1 MKYKSMLIPNT
12 ALKTTILLSIVFL
25 LFSHTIASAAAPPFL
40 TDPDRLT
47 YKPLCFTPPRAERVT
62 LDNGL
67 VLYTLEDRELPLVK
81 ITAVIRTGSA
91 YDPPEKEGLAELTTQ
106 VMRTGGIEG
115 MAGSALDETLE
126 SMAAILHTSINRDFG
141 LISLSVFSR
150 DRGKGLELFSRILK
164 KPVFEAEKLMQAKGL
179 KIEELRRIADDP
191 QKLAF
196 REFGRLIHEGSPRGR
211 LATTNSVNRIQRD
224 DLIRFHDLFY
234 QPKRVMISISG
245 DIDRKEAETL
255 VNRYFGNWQPSEEK
269 VAFPAPPQPREGR
282 IYVLPKDVPQSIVI
296 FGWLAPE
303 KKSAQF
309 FPFEI
314 IDFIVGSGGFRSRL
328 FQEIRTNRGLA
339 YSTGSFYTAKSD
351 YGLFGAYA
359 LTKSE
364 STIEVISLLR
374 GILKDIGQKPLPAKE
389 LDMTRSSI
397 LNSFIFSFTSANQI
411 ALQQLMIE
419 YENLPEDY
427 LITYR
432 NKISKVNTEDIL
444 KAARQHLDPEKAIV
458 VIIGNETVYKEIS
471 TSFKDVAK
479 IENPL

>member
-1 MKYKSMLIPNT
+1 MKYKGMLIPNT
-12 ALKTTILLSIVFL
+12 ALKTMLFFSIFLL
-25 LFSHTIASAAAPPFL
+25 LFSHTIVSAASPPFL
-40 TDPDRLT
+40 TDPERLT
-47 YKPLCFTPPRAERVT
+47 YKPLSFTPPRAERVT

-91 YDPPEKEGLAELTTQ
+91 FDPPEKEGLAELTGQ

-115 MAGSALDETLE
+115 MTGNTLDETLE
-126 SMAAILHTSINRDFG
+126 SMAAILHTSINRDSG
-141 LISLSVFSR
+141 LLSLSLLSR
-150 DRGKGLELFSRILK
+150 DREKGLELFSRILRR
-164 KPVFEAEKLMQAKGL
+164 PVFETEKLIQAKGI
-179 KIEELRRIADDP
+179 KIEELRRIVDNP

-224 DLIRFHDLFY
+224 DLVRFHDLFY

-255 VNRYFGNWQPSEEK
+255 VNRYFGNWQSSEEK
-269 VAFPAPPQPREGR
+269 VASPAPPQPREGR
-282 IYVLPKDVPQSIVI
+282 IYILPKDLPQSIVI
-296 FGWLAPE
+296 FGWLAPT

-309 FPFEI
+309 FPLEI

-364 STIEVISLLR
+364 STVEVISLLR

-389 LDMTRSSI
+389 LDMTKSSI

-427 LITYR
+427 LISYR
-432 NKISKVNTEDIL
+432 NKISNVNTEDVL
-444 KAARQHLDPEKAIV
+444 NAARQHLDPEKAIIL
-458 VIIGNETVYKEIS
+458 IIGNETVCKEIS

>member
-12 ALKTTILLSIVFL
+12 ALKTTIFLSIFFL
-25 LFSHTIASAAAPPFL
+25 LFSYPIVAAAAPPSL
-40 TDPDRLT
+40 TDPDRIA
-47 YKPLCFTPPRAERVT
+47 YKPLSFTPPKAERVT

-67 VLYTLEDRELPLVK
+67 ILYTLEDRELPLVK

-91 YDPPEKEGLAELTTQ
+91 FDPPEKEGLAELTGK
-106 VMRTGGIEG
+106 VIRTGGIEG
-115 MAGSALDETLE
+115 MTGSAIDETLE
-126 SMAAILHTSINRDFG
+126 SMAAILHTTINRDSGVF
-141 LISLSVFSR
+141 SLSVLR
-150 DRGKGLELFSRILK
+150 NDRQKGLELFSRILMT
-164 KPVFEAEKLMQAKGL
+164 PVFEMEKLTLAKEL
-179 KIEELRRIADDP
+179 KIEELRRIPDDA

-211 LATTNSVNRIQRD
+211 LATANSINRIQRD
-224 DLIRFHDLFY
+224 DLIRFHRLFY

-269 VAFPAPPQPREGR
+269 VEPPLLPQPKEGR
-282 IYVLPKDVPQSIVI
+282 IYILPKDLSQSVVI
-296 FGWLAPE
+296 FGWLAPA

-309 FPFEI
+309 FPLEI
-314 IDFIVGSGGFRSRL
+314 VDFIVGSGGFRSRI

-364 STIEVISLLR
+364 STVEVVSLLR
-374 GILKDIGQKPLPAKE
+374 GIIKDIGQKPVLPKE
-389 LDMTRSSI
+389 LEMTKSSI

-419 YENLPEDY
+419 YEGLPEDY

-432 NKISKVNTEDIL
+432 NNINNVNTEDVL
-444 KAARQHLDPEKAIV
+444 KAARQHLDPEKAIIL
-458 VIIGNETVYKEIS
+458 IIGNDKICKEIS
-471 TSFKDVAK
+471 TSFKDVSK
-479 IENPL
+479 IENSL

>member
-1 MKYKSMLIPNT
+1 MLIPNT
-12 ALKTTILLSIVFL
+12 ALKATIFLSIFFL
-25 LFSHTIASAAAPPFL
+25 FFSHTIAFAASPPSL
-40 TDPDRLT
+40 TDPDRIT
-47 YKPLCFTPPRAERVT
+47 YKPLSFTPPKAERMT

-67 VLYTLEDRELPLVK
+67 VLYTLENRELPLVK

-91 YDPPEKEGLAELTTQ
+91 YDPPEREGLAELTGQ

-126 SMAAILHTSINRDFG
+126 SMAAILHTSISRDSG
-141 LISLSVFSR
+141 LISLSVLSR
-150 DRGKGLELFSRILK
+150 DREKGLELFSRIMR
-164 KPVFEAEKLMQAKGL
+164 KPVFETEKLMQAKEL

-211 LATTNSVNRIQRD
+211 LSTTKSINPIQRD
-224 DLIRFHDLFY
+224 DLIRFHDRFY
-234 QPKRVMISISG
+234 QPKRVLISISG

-269 VAFPAPPQPREGR
+269 VASPAPPQPKEGR
-282 IYVLPKDVPQSIVI
+282 IYILPKELPQSIVI
-296 FGWLAPE
+296 LGWLAPA

-309 FPFEI
+309 FPLEI

-364 STIEVISLLR
+364 STVEVISLLR

-389 LDMTRSSI
+389 LDTTKSSI

-419 YENLPEDY
+419 YEDLPEDY

-432 NKISKVNTEDIL
+432 NNINNINTEDVL
-444 KAARQHLDPEKAIV
+444 KAARQHLDPEKAIIL
-458 VIIGNETVYKEIS
+458 IIGNDTVCKEIS

>member
-1 MKYKSMLIPNT
+1 MLTNT
-12 ALKTTILLSIVFL
+12 FFLSILCAV
-25 LFSHTIASAAAPPFL
+25 FSHLIASAAAPPSL
-40 TDPDRLT
+40 TYPDRIT
-47 YKPLCFTPPRAERVT
+47 YKPLSFTPARAERVT

-67 VLYTLEDRELPLVK
+67 ILYTLEDHELPLVK

-91 YDPPEKEGLAELTTQ
+91 FDPPEKEGLAELTGK
-106 VMRTGGIEG
+106 VIRTGGIEG
-115 MAGSALDETLE
+115 MTGSAIDETLE
-126 SMAAILHTSINRDFG
+126 SMAAILHTTINRDSGVF
-141 LISLSVFSR
+141 SLSVLR
-150 DRGKGLELFSRILK
+150 NDRQKGLELFSRILMT
-164 KPVFEAEKLMQAKGL
+164 PVFEMEKLTLAKEL
-179 KIEELRRIADDP
+179 KIEELRRIPDDA

-211 LATTNSVNRIQRD
+211 LATANSINRIQRD
-224 DLIRFHDLFY
+224 DLIRFHRLFY

-269 VAFPAPPQPREGR
+269 VEPPLLPQPKEGR
-282 IYVLPKDVPQSIVI
+282 IYILPKDLSQSVVI
-296 FGWLAPE
+296 FGWLAPA

-309 FPFEI
+309 FPLEI
-314 IDFIVGSGGFRSRL
+314 VDFIVGSGGFRSRI

-364 STIEVISLLR
+364 STVEVVSLLR
-374 GILKDIGQKPLPAKE
+374 GIIKDIGQKPVLPKE
-389 LDMTRSSI
+389 LEMTKSSI

-419 YENLPEDY
+419 YEGLPEDY

-432 NKISKVNTEDIL
+432 NNINNVNTEDVL
-444 KAARQHLDPEKAIV
+444 KAARQHLDPEKAIIL
-458 VIIGNETVYKEIS
+458 IIGNDKICKEIS
-471 TSFKDVAK
+471 TSFKDVSK
-479 IENPL
+479 IENSL

>member
-1 MKYKSMLIPNT
+1 MRDKSILRYNSILKNT
-12 ALKTTILLSIVFL
+12 LFLSILCVV
-25 LFSHTIASAAAPPFL
+25 FSHTIASAATPPSL
-40 TDPDRLT
+40 TDPDRIA
-47 YKPLCFTPPRAERVT
+47 YKPLSFTPPKAERVT

-67 VLYTLEDRELPLVK
+67 VLYTLEDHELPLVK

-91 YDPPEKEGLAELTTQ
+91 FDPPEKEGLAELTGQ
-106 VMRTGGIEG
+106 VMRTGGIKG
-115 MAGSALDETLE
+115 MTGSALDETLE
-126 SMAAILHTSINRDFG
+126 SMAAILHTSINRDSG
-141 LISLSVFSR
+141 LLSLSVLR
-150 DRGKGLELFSRILK
+150 NDREKGLELFSRILMT
-164 KPVFEAEKLMQAKGL
+164 PVFEAEKLSLAKEL

-196 REFGRLIHEGSPRGR
+196 REFGRIIHEGSPRGR
-211 LATTNSVNRIQRD
+211 LATTNSINRIQRD
-224 DLIRFHDLFY
+224 DLIHFHDRFY

-269 VAFPAPPQPREGR
+269 VASPAPPQPREGR
-282 IYVLPKDVPQSIVI
+282 IYVLPKDLPQSIVI
-296 FGWLAPE
+296 FGWLAPA

-309 FPFEI
+309 FPLEI

-364 STIEVISLLR
+364 STVEVISLLR

-389 LDMTRSSI
+389 LDMTKSSI

-419 YENLPEDY
+419 YEDLPEDY

-432 NKISKVNTEDIL
+432 NNINNVNTSDVL
-444 KAARQHLDPEKAIV
+444 KAARQHLDAEKAIIL
-458 VIIGNETVYKEIS
+458 IIGNDTVCKEIS

>member
-12 ALKTTILLSIVFL
+12 GWKTTLFLSILFL
-25 LFSHTIASAAAPPFL
+25 LFSHPVAAAATPPSL
-40 TDPDRLT
+40 TDPDRII
-47 YKPLCFTPPRAERVT
+47 YKSLSFTPPKAERMT

-81 ITAVIRTGSA
+81 ITAVIRTGSV
-91 YDPPEKEGLAELTTQ
+91 YDPPEREGLAELTGK

-115 MAGSALDETLE
+115 MSGSTLDETLE
-126 SMAAILHTSINRDFG
+126 SMAAILHTSINRDSG

-150 DRGKGLELFSRILK
+150 DREKGMELFSRILM
-164 KPVFEAEKLMQAKGL
+164 KPVFETEKLMQAKEL

-211 LATTNSVNRIQRD
+211 LATTNSISRIQRD
-224 DLIRFHDLFY
+224 DLTRFHRLFY
-234 QPKRVMISISG
+234 EPKRVMLSISG
-245 DIDRKEAETL
+245 DIDRNEAKTL
-255 VNRYFGNWQPSEEK
+255 VSRYFGNWQPSEAG
-269 VAFPAPPQPREGR
+269 VDPPAPPRPKEGR
-282 IYVLPKDVPQSIVI
+282 IYILPKDLPQSIVI
-296 FGWLAPE
+296 FGWLAPA

-309 FPFEI
+309 FPLEI

-364 STIEVISLLR
+364 STVEVISLLH
-374 GILKDIGQKPLPAKE
+374 GILKDIGQKPLLPKE
-389 LDMTRSSI
+389 LEMTKSSI
-397 LNSFIFSFTSANQI
+397 LNSFIFSFTSASQI
-411 ALQQLMIE
+411 VLQQLMIE
-419 YENLPEDY
+419 YEDLPEDY

-432 NKISKVNTEDIL
+432 DNINNVKSDDVR
-444 KAARQHLDPEKAIV
+444 KAARQHLDPEKAIIL
-458 VIIGNETVYKEIS
+458 IIGNDAVCKEIS
-471 TSFKDVAK
+471 ASFKNVST
-479 IENPL
+479 IENP